1 MLIINIGLLRL
12 NTFLTNQTVVFFLNR
27 CVSKGIT
34 FDHCTRWSISN
45 LPRYEGMAF
54 DTIFP
59 HHCDPNDISA
69 YPAKFQ
75 QNRTNSK
82 KVRVIKERTAVVL
95 KKKFKMCN
103 FHTFL

>member
-1 MLIINIGLLRL
+1 MMILFESDIYEGR
-12 NTFLTNQTVVFFLNR
+12 
-27 CVSKGIT
+27 
-34 FDHCTRWSISN
+34 SISN

-82 KVRVIKERTAVVL
+82 KVRVIYVRTALDLKRSQIVL
-95 KKKFKMCN
+95 I
-103 FHTFL
+103 L